1 MRLTSLAVVALVTVA
16 CSGGGTG
23 PDGARAQIPPLNV
36 TVHAT
41 PSINFNPTPVDVRV
55 GGTVTFAFEGTAHS
69 VKFRPAAG
77 APADIP
83 GNNANVSVQRTFAQE
98 GTYDYDCTIHPGMTG
113 QIVVRTSGS
122 SDPGTGGPGGYP

>member
-1 MRLTSLAVVALVTVA
+1 MRLTSLAVVALVAVA
-16 CSGGGTG
+16 CSGGSTG
-23 PDGARAQIPPLNV
+23 PDGSGAQIPPLAV

-41 PSINFNPTPVDVRV
+41 PAINFNPTPVDVRV

-77 APADIP
+77 VPADIP

-113 QIVVRTSGS
+113 RIVVRTSGS
-122 SDPGTGGPGGYP
+122 SNPGGGGPGGYP